1 MEDFEINILRRN
13 GNWKK
18 VKSKDL
24 LLDTVDQNEAEY
36 KHIDTEEKVP
46 PEPLKE
52 ENFLNDINEVNSII
66 AKLEKLEN
74 DKTLL
79 KDQLK
84 IIEAKFL
91 SKKHQTEE
99 KIKTIKSR
107 IRKNCSPKHVP
118 SIIIKVPEIPR
129 TKSGK
134 IVELAVRKVIHGET
148 INNKEAIANPESLKF
163 FENLSQLKL

>member
-24 LLDTVDQNEAEY
+24 LLDTVDQSEEVF
-36 KHIDTEEKVP
+36 KHIEPEEKVP
-46 PEPLKE
+46 SDHLKE
-52 ENFLNDINEVNSII
+52 ENFLNDINEVNTII

-79 KDQLK
+79 KNQLK
-84 IIEAKFL
+84 IIEDKFQ

-99 KIKTIKSR
+99 KIKTMSKESEMLDKTIT
-107 IRKNCSPKHVP
+107 
-118 SIIIKVPEIPR
+118 IIK
-129 TKSGK
+129 
-134 IVELAVRKVIHGET
+134 
-148 INNKEAIANPESLKF
+148 NLKNF
-163 FENLSQLKL
+163 

>member
-24 LLDTVDQNEAEY
+24 LLDTVDQNEEEY
-36 KHIDTEEKVP
+36 KHIEPEEKVP
-46 PEPLKE
+46 SEHSKE

-79 KDQLK
+79 KNQLK
-84 IIEAKFL
+84 IIEAKFQ

-99 KIKTIKSR
+99 KIKTMSKESEMLDKTITVIKNL
-107 IRKNCSPKHVP
+107 KN
-118 SIIIKVPEIPR
+118 
-129 TKSGK
+129 
-134 IVELAVRKVIHGET
+134 
-148 INNKEAIANPESLKF
+148 F
-163 FENLSQLKL
+163 

>member
-1 MEDFEINILRRN
+1 MEDYEINILRRD

-24 LLDTVDQNEAEY
+24 LLDTVDQNEAEF

-46 PEPLKE
+46 SEPLKE

-99 KIKTIKSR
+99 KIKTMSKESEMLDKTITVIKNL
-107 IRKNCSPKHVP
+107 KN
-118 SIIIKVPEIPR
+118 
-129 TKSGK
+129 
-134 IVELAVRKVIHGET
+134 
-148 INNKEAIANPESLKF
+148 F
-163 FENLSQLKL
+163 

>member
-1 MEDFEINILRRN
+1 MEDYEINILRRD

-46 PEPLKE
+46 SEPLKE
-52 ENFLNDINEVNSII
+52 ENFLNSINEVNSII

-84 IIEAKFL
+84 IIEAKFQ

-99 KIKTIKSR
+99 KIKTMSKESEMLDKTITVIKNL
-107 IRKNCSPKHVP
+107 KN
-118 SIIIKVPEIPR
+118 
-129 TKSGK
+129 
-134 IVELAVRKVIHGET
+134 
-148 INNKEAIANPESLKF
+148 F
-163 FENLSQLKL
+163 

>member
-24 LLDTVDQNEAEY
+24 LLDTADQNEVEY
-36 KHIDTEEKVP
+36 NHIEPEAKVLS
-46 PEPLKE
+46 EHLKE

-79 KDQLK
+79 KNQLK
-84 IIEAKFL
+84 IIEAKFQ
-91 SKKHQTEE
+91 SKKYQTEE
-99 KIKTIKSR
+99 KIKTMSKESEMLDKTITVIKNL
-107 IRKNCSPKHVP
+107 KN
-118 SIIIKVPEIPR
+118 
-129 TKSGK
+129 
-134 IVELAVRKVIHGET
+134 
-148 INNKEAIANPESLKF
+148 F
-163 FENLSQLKL
+163 

>member
-1 MEDFEINILRRN
+1 MEDYEINILRRD

-24 LLDTVDQNEAEY
+24 LLDTIDQNELEY
-36 KHIDTEEKVP
+36 NHIEPEAKVLS
-46 PEPLKE
+46 EHLKE

-79 KDQLK
+79 KNQLK
-84 IIEAKFL
+84 IIEAKFQ

-99 KIKTIKSR
+99 KIKTMSKESEMLDKTITVIKNL
-107 IRKNCSPKHVP
+107 KN
-118 SIIIKVPEIPR
+118 
-129 TKSGK
+129 
-134 IVELAVRKVIHGET
+134 
-148 INNKEAIANPESLKF
+148 F
-163 FENLSQLKL
+163 

>member
-1 MEDFEINILRRN
+1 MEDYEINILRRD

-46 PEPLKE
+46 SEPLKE

-66 AKLEKLEN
+66 AKLERLEN

-79 KDQLK
+79 KNQLK
-84 IIEAKFL
+84 IIEAKFQ

-99 KIKTIKSR
+99 KIKTMSKESEMLDKTITVIKNL
-107 IRKNCSPKHVP
+107 KN
-118 SIIIKVPEIPR
+118 
-129 TKSGK
+129 
-134 IVELAVRKVIHGET
+134 
-148 INNKEAIANPESLKF
+148 F
-163 FENLSQLKL
+163 

>member
-24 LLDTVDQNEAEY
+24 LLDTVDQSEEEF
-36 KHIDTEEKVP
+36 KHIEPEEKVP
-46 PEPLKE
+46 SEHLKE

-99 KIKTIKSR
+99 KIKTMSKESEMLDKTITVIK
-107 IRKNCSPKHVP
+107 
-118 SIIIKVPEIPR
+118 
-129 TKSGK
+129 
-134 IVELAVRKVIHGET
+134 
-148 INNKEAIANPESLKF
+148 
-163 FENLSQLKL
+163 NLRNF

>member
-1 MEDFEINILRRN
+1 MEDYEINILRRN

-24 LLDTVDQNEAEY
+24 LLDTIDQNEVEY
-36 KHIDTEEKVP
+36 NNIEPEAKVLS
-46 PEPLKE
+46 EHLKE

-79 KDQLK
+79 KNQLK
-84 IIEAKFL
+84 IIEAKFQ

-99 KIKTIKSR
+99 KIKTMSKESEMLDKTITVIKNL
-107 IRKNCSPKHVP
+107 KN
-118 SIIIKVPEIPR
+118 
-129 TKSGK
+129 
-134 IVELAVRKVIHGET
+134 
-148 INNKEAIANPESLKF
+148 F
-163 FENLSQLKL
+163 

>member
-24 LLDTVDQNEAEY
+24 LLDTVDQNVEKY
-36 KHIDTEEKVP
+36 KHIELEEKVP
-46 PEPLKE
+46 SEHLKE
-52 ENFLNDINEVNSII
+52 ESFLNDINEVNSII

-79 KDQLK
+79 KNQLK
-84 IIEAKFL
+84 IIEAKFQ

-99 KIKTIKSR
+99 KIKTMSKESEMLDKTITVIKNL
-107 IRKNCSPKHVP
+107 KN
-118 SIIIKVPEIPR
+118 
-129 TKSGK
+129 
-134 IVELAVRKVIHGET
+134 
-148 INNKEAIANPESLKF
+148 F
-163 FENLSQLKL
+163 

>member
-1 MEDFEINILRRN
+1 MEDYEINILRRD

-46 PEPLKE
+46 SEPLKE
-52 ENFLNDINEVNSII
+52 ENFLNNINEVNSII

-79 KDQLK
+79 KNQLK
-84 IIEAKFL
+84 IIEAKFQ
-91 SKKHQTEE
+91 SKKNQTEE
-99 KIKTIKSR
+99 KIKSMSKESEMLDKTITV
-107 IRKNCSPKHVP
+107 IKN
-118 SIIIKVPEIPR
+118 
-129 TKSGK
+129 
-134 IVELAVRKVIHGET
+134 
-148 INNKEAIANPESLKF
+148 LKNF
-163 FENLSQLKL
+163 

>member
-24 LLDTVDQNEAEY
+24 LLDTVDQNEEEF
-36 KHIDTEEKVP
+36 KHIEPEEKVP
-46 PEPLKE
+46 SEHLKE
-52 ENFLNDINEVNSII
+52 ENFLNDINEVNTII

-79 KDQLK
+79 KNQLK
-84 IIEAKFL
+84 IIEAKFQ

-99 KIKTIKSR
+99 KIKTMSKESEMLDKTITVIKNL
-107 IRKNCSPKHVP
+107 KN
-118 SIIIKVPEIPR
+118 
-129 TKSGK
+129 
-134 IVELAVRKVIHGET
+134 
-148 INNKEAIANPESLKF
+148 F
-163 FENLSQLKL
+163 

>member
-1 MEDFEINILRRN
+1 MEDYEINILRRD

-46 PEPLKE
+46 SEPLKE

-79 KDQLK
+79 KNQLK
-84 IIEAKFL
+84 IIEAKFQ

-99 KIKTIKSR
+99 KIKTMSKESEMLDKTITVIKNL
-107 IRKNCSPKHVP
+107 KN
-118 SIIIKVPEIPR
+118 
-129 TKSGK
+129 
-134 IVELAVRKVIHGET
+134 
-148 INNKEAIANPESLKF
+148 F
-163 FENLSQLKL
+163 

>member
-24 LLDTVDQNEAEY
+24 LLDTVDQNEEEF
-36 KHIDTEEKVP
+36 KHIEPEGKVP
-46 PEPLKE
+46 SEHLKE

-79 KDQLK
+79 KNQLK
-84 IIEAKFL
+84 IIEAKFQ

-99 KIKTIKSR
+99 KIKTMSKESEMLDKTITVIKNL
-107 IRKNCSPKHVP
+107 KN
-118 SIIIKVPEIPR
+118 
-129 TKSGK
+129 
-134 IVELAVRKVIHGET
+134 
-148 INNKEAIANPESLKF
+148 F
-163 FENLSQLKL
+163 

>member
-24 LLDTVDQNEAEY
+24 LLDTVDQSEEEF
-36 KHIDTEEKVP
+36 KHIEPEEKVP
-46 PEPLKE
+46 SDHLKE
-52 ENFLNDINEVNSII
+52 ENFLNDINEVNTII

-79 KDQLK
+79 KNQLK
-84 IIEAKFL
+84 IIEDKFQ

-99 KIKTIKSR
+99 KIKTMSKESEMLDKTITVIKNL
-107 IRKNCSPKHVP
+107 KN
-118 SIIIKVPEIPR
+118 
-129 TKSGK
+129 
-134 IVELAVRKVIHGET
+134 
-148 INNKEAIANPESLKF
+148 F
-163 FENLSQLKL
+163 

>member
-24 LLDTVDQNEAEY
+24 LLDTVDQNEEEF
-36 KHIDTEEKVP
+36 KHIEPEEKVP
-46 PEPLKE
+46 SDHLKE
-52 ENFLNDINEVNSII
+52 ENFLNDINEVNTII

-79 KDQLK
+79 KNQLK
-84 IIEAKFL
+84 IIEAKFQ

-99 KIKTIKSR
+99 KIKTMSKESEMLDKTITVIKNL
-107 IRKNCSPKHVP
+107 KN
-118 SIIIKVPEIPR
+118 
-129 TKSGK
+129 
-134 IVELAVRKVIHGET
+134 
-148 INNKEAIANPESLKF
+148 F
-163 FENLSQLKL
+163 

>member
-24 LLDTVDQNEAEY
+24 LLDTIDQNEVEY
-36 KHIDTEEKVP
+36 NHIEPEAKVLS
-46 PEPLKE
+46 EHLKE

-84 IIEAKFL
+84 IIEARL
-91 SKKHQTEE
+91 QSKKHQIEE
-99 KIKTIKSR
+99 KIKTMSKESEMLDKTMTLIKNL
-107 IRKNCSPKHVP
+107 KN
-118 SIIIKVPEIPR
+118 
-129 TKSGK
+129 
-134 IVELAVRKVIHGET
+134 
-148 INNKEAIANPESLKF
+148 F
-163 FENLSQLKL
+163 

>member
-24 LLDTVDQNEAEY
+24 LLDTVDQNEEEY
-36 KHIDTEEKVP
+36 KHIEPEEKIP
-46 PEPLKE
+46 SEHLKE

-84 IIEAKFL
+84 IIEAKFQ

-99 KIKTIKSR
+99 KIKTMSKESEMLDKTITVIKNL
-107 IRKNCSPKHVP
+107 KN
-118 SIIIKVPEIPR
+118 
-129 TKSGK
+129 
-134 IVELAVRKVIHGET
+134 
-148 INNKEAIANPESLKF
+148 F
-163 FENLSQLKL
+163 

>member
-1 MEDFEINILRRN
+1 MEDYEINILRRD

-24 LLDTVDQNEAEY
+24 LLDTIDQNEVEY
-36 KHIDTEEKVP
+36 NHIEPEAKVLS
-46 PEPLKE
+46 EHLKE

-79 KDQLK
+79 KNQLK
-84 IIEAKFL
+84 IIEAKFQ

-99 KIKTIKSR
+99 KIKTMSKESEMLDKTITVIKNL
-107 IRKNCSPKHVP
+107 KN
-118 SIIIKVPEIPR
+118 
-129 TKSGK
+129 
-134 IVELAVRKVIHGET
+134 
-148 INNKEAIANPESLKF
+148 F
-163 FENLSQLKL
+163 

>member
-1 MEDFEINILRRN
+1 MEDYEINILRRD

-46 PEPLKE
+46 SEPLKE
-52 ENFLNDINEVNSII
+52 ENFLNNINEVNSII

-74 DKTLL
+74 DKTFL

-84 IIEAKFL
+84 IIEAKFQ
-91 SKKHQTEE
+91 SKKQQTEE
-99 KIKTIKSR
+99 KIKTMSKESEILDKTITVIKNL
-107 IRKNCSPKHVP
+107 KN
-118 SIIIKVPEIPR
+118 
-129 TKSGK
+129 
-134 IVELAVRKVIHGET
+134 
-148 INNKEAIANPESLKF
+148 F
-163 FENLSQLKL
+163 